1 MVYGHVLQTNPLPT
15 FAESVDGVR
24 CVGIDTG
31 CCFGG
36 RLTAVVFPNLDVLQ
50 IAAKATYD
58 AIDQSEPD

>member
-1 MVYGHVLQTNPLPT
+1 MS
-15 FAESVDGVR
+15 SVAVVNFR
-24 CVGIDTG
+24 VGIDTG

-36 RLTAVVFPNLDVLQ
+36 RLTAVVFPNLDLVQ